1 MLTNIVTSKHTVSQF
16 FQVQFLLFMEL
27 WKYQKRL
34 ILTKVY
40 HKSGQNYI
48 INWGIS
54 YDQLGQVLLQIGSAS
69 FKYKLGQM
77 LLLIGAAFLL
87 QFGESVITNWGS
99 LIITSRGKFYQKS
112 GQLLQIRAT
121 AVTNYGSYYKLGQSL
136 LQIGATI
143 TNWVNYYKLGNN
155 RIFECWVRLYF
166 HISLNSLKSWKID
179 IFEFHLLSYF
189 VGLKGQSFKFGMCVG
204 GGANL

>member
-1 MLTNIVTSKHTVSQF
+1 
-16 FQVQFLLFMEL
+16 MEL

-40 HKSGQNYI
+40 HKSRQNYI

-69 FKYKLGQM
+69 FKYKLGQI

-99 LIITSRGKFYQKS
+99 LIIKVGISF
-112 GQLLQIRAT
+112 IR
-121 AVTNYGSYYKLGQSL
+121 NQGSYYKLGQPL
-136 LQIGATI
+136 L
-143 TNWVNYYKLGNN
+143 
-155 RIFECWVRLYF
+155 
-166 HISLNSLKSWKID
+166 
-179 IFEFHLLSYF
+179 
-189 VGLKGQSFKFGMCVG
+189 
-204 GGANL
+204 

>member
-1 MLTNIVTSKHTVSQF
+1 
-16 FQVQFLLFMEL
+16 MEL

-69 FKYKLGQM
+69 FKYKLGQI

-99 LIITSRGKFYQKS
+99 LIIKVGISF
-112 GQLLQIRAT
+112 IR
-121 AVTNYGSYYKLGQSL
+121 NQGSYYKLGQSL
-136 LQIGATI
+136 LQIGTTI

-155 RIFECWVRLYF
+155 RIFECWVRL
-166 HISLNSLKSWKID
+166 HLHVSLNSLKSWKID

-189 VGLKGQSFKFGMCVG
+189 VGLKGQSFKFGICVG
-204 GGANL
+204 EGANL